1 MWVAGEPLPPQ
12 RLFIA
17 LWPGPRVRQALAA
30 CRDLTAWPAGA
41 APTATENL
49 HLTLH
54 FIGPVPSG
62 RIDAVAAGLQVPMSG
77 FDLRLQTTEVW
88 HGGIAVLQP
97 RTVPA
102 RLQQLHADLA
112 GALRQ
117 LQLPVEA
124 RAFHP
129 HVTLARRAGRQPP
142 VPPAVPVRWQ
152 VAGYALVQS
161 SGGGRYRVLQ
171 RYRGVSMGRPHDP
184 TTQVLP

>member
-1 MWVAGEPLPPQ
+1 MRVSGELLPSQ

-30 CRDLTAWPAGA
+30 CRDLGPWPAGA
-41 APTATENL
+41 TPTATENL

-54 FIGPVPSG
+54 FIGPVPAG
-62 RIDAVAAGLQVPMSG
+62 RIDEVAAGLQVPMLA

-88 HGGIAVLQP
+88 HGGIAVLRP

-112 GALRQ
+112 EALRR
-117 LQLPVEA
+117 LGLPVEA

-129 HVTLARRAGRQPP
+129 HVTLARRAGPQPP
-142 VPPAVPVRWQ
+142 MAPSAPARWQ

-161 SGGGRYRVLQ
+161 LGGGRYSVLQ
-171 RYRGVSMGRPHDP
+171 RYRAVPGPALRGATR
-184 TTQVLP
+184 